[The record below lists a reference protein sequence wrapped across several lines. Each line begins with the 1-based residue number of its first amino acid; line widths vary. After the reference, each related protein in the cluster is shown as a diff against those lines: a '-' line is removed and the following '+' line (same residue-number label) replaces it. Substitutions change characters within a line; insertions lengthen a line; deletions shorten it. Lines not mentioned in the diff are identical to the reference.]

1 VVRIFPFAPGDCALT
16 RTRCHAAARRL
27 PWVIAVL
34 ALAAGCTRAFFRE
47 RADRDVEELLAEK
60 SIDPRWDVS
69 TRNWYVYPDPRARFT
84 DVDNPD
90 HPKKPPDDPASAAL
104 APDPQPLRSK
114 FCSGPDQEGTGYLEF
129 LRYCDQYN
137 RAAATQPFATEDGRP
152 AASLGTPG
160 QPAGPKDTSDA
171 NEGRRRVERVLRT
184 DETPFLIT
192 LDQAVELSQFNSRE
206 LQDRREDLYL
216 AALPVTFERFQFV
229 PQLSLTA
236 QAFRTW
242 LGRDVVGPGAPSSW
256 NYAITGNATQ
266 LFPTGASLVAH
277 FANQVTIEL
286 FTGRPHVSIS
296 NLTLSLTQPLLRG
309 GGWAVTL
316 EPLTLAE
323 RTLVYA
329 VRSYARFREN
339 FYVFIAGGGDQFNSP
354 YSYAG
359 LTLRGVNPTLS
370 VAGPNIG
377 FLPVLLTAALE
388 RNELENLTSLT
399 GYLSLYREYQGRGDV
414 SELQVGQVEQQI
426 LTSQGRL
433 LTQQQNLT
441 NGLDKLKLQLGL
453 PTQLPLELDD
463 APTRPIR
470 QMLAEFTRARADYDA
485 VRDEADRY
493 HQQFRVPLLF
503 LAGPAAGLIAFDVPL
518 RDKVR
523 DLLVNSALA
532 RSAKE
537 FRAAIGARWDKWRL
551 LPPDVLRAEL
561 RRLADELRTLEV
573 RQAAAEVRNQQLSPA
588 EEARL
593 AALPPDIA
601 IGQLEQSLRAYE
613 GLRTAKDR
621 AARGEALAY
630 VEVINNLMRVMN
642 EAREERRR
650 LIRAKWPAL
659 PAATVDGADLI
670 KEDLDRALTIASQ
683 VALAN
688 RLELM
693 TARAEMVDAWRNIA
707 VQANSLL
714 GVANVGYN
722 FSTPSTPNAN
732 EPFALGGSR
741 STHQLVLSG
750 ELPLVRRAER
760 NAYRTALIAY
770 QRARRNLQATEDFI
784 LNDVRAD
791 LRNVRVLAENYR
803 IQQRAVEVQYD
814 QVESSLD
821 VLQAPPV
828 PDVQVAGQPGQ
839 AAAQTQQAAANAAS
853 LTQQLLNAQMLLLQ
867 AQNNLYTVWVNY
879 LIARMTLYRDIERLP
894 LDLRG
899 VWIDESCPSPAL
911 PEQLPPPHAVPG
923 PGQAAEPERFADAR
937 APGDR

>member
-1 VVRIFPFAPGDCALT
+1 MT
-16 RTRCHAAARRL
+16 RARCLAAARRL
-27 PWVIAVL
+27 PSLAVL
-34 ALAAGCTRAFFRE
+34 LAVVAGCTRNFFRE
-47 RADRDVEELLAEK
+47 RADRDVEALLLEK
-60 SIDPRWDVS
+60 SIDPRWDVR
-69 TRNWYVYPDPRARFT
+69 TRSWYVYPDLRARFA
-84 DVDNPD
+84 DADDPD
-90 HPKKPPDDPASAAL
+90 HPKKPPDDPASAVL

-114 FCSGPDQEGTGYLEF
+114 FCSGPDQEGIGYVEF
-129 LRYCDQYN
+129 LRWCDQYN
-137 RAAATQPFATEDGRP
+137 RSLREQPFATEDGKP
-152 AASLGTPG
+152 AAKLGSPA
-160 QPAGPKDTSDA
+160 QPTAVASTSDA
-171 NEGRRRVERVLRT
+171 SEGLRRVERVLHT
-184 DETPFLIT
+184 DESPFLIT
-192 LDQAVELSQFNSRE
+192 LDQALELSQFNSRD

-229 PQLSLTA
+229 PQVLAGVTA
-236 QAFRTW
+236 TKTW
-242 LGRDVVGPGAPSSW
+242 LGRDVPGGPGSNW
-256 NYAITGNATQ
+256 NVATTGSVSQ
-266 LFPTGASLVAH
+266 LFPTGATAVAQL
-277 FANQVTIEL
+277 ANQLVIDL
-286 FTGRPHVSIS
+286 GTGRPHVGIS
-296 NLTLSLTQPLLRG
+296 NFTFTLTQPLLRG

-316 EPLTLAE
+316 EPLTQSE
-323 RTLVYA
+323 RTLLYA

-339 FYVFIAGGGDQFNSP
+339 FYVFIAGGADQFNSP

-359 LTLRGVNPTLS
+359 LTLRGVNPSLNAPS
-370 VAGPNIG
+370 QG
-377 FLPVLLTAALE
+377 FLPTLLTAALE
-388 RNELENLTSLT
+388 RDERENLTSLT
-399 GYLSLYREYQGRGDV
+399 GYLALYREYQGRGDV

-426 LTSQGRL
+426 LSSQNRL
-433 LTQQQNLT
+433 LIAQQNLT
-441 NGLDKLKLQLGL
+441 NGLDQFKLQLGL
-453 PTQLPLELDD
+453 PTRLPLDLDD
-463 APTRPIR
+463 GPTRPIR
-470 QMLAEFTRARADYDA
+470 DMLGEFSKARADFEA
-485 VRDEADRY
+485 LRNEADQYR
-493 HQQFRVPLLF
+493 QKFRVPLLF
-503 LAGPAAGLIAFDVPL
+503 LAGPAAGTTPFEVPL
-518 RDKVR
+518 RDKVQ
-523 DLLVNSALA
+523 DLLVNSAMA
-532 RSAKE
+532 RSATK
-537 FRAAIGARWDKWRL
+537 FRAEIGARWDRWRL
-551 LPPDVLRAEL
+551 LPPDALKAEL

-573 RQAAAEVRNQQLSPA
+573 RQVAAEVSGQRLTPA

-593 AALPPDIA
+593 AALAPDLA

-613 GLRTAKDR
+613 ALRTAKER
-621 AARGEALAY
+621 TARGESLIY
-630 VEVINNLMRVMN
+630 QEVVNNLMRVMN
-642 EAREERRR
+642 EARQERRR
-650 LIRAKWPAL
+650 AIRAAWPAL
-659 PAATVDGADLI
+659 PAATADGADFL
-670 KEDLDRALTIASQ
+670 KDDLDRAMTVATQI
-683 VALAN
+683 ALAN

-732 EPFALGGSR
+732 RPFALGGSR

-791 LRNVRVLAENYR
+791 LRALRVLAENYR

-853 LTQQLLNAQMLLLQ
+853 LTQQLLNAQTLLLQ

-899 VWIDESCPSPAL
+899 VWIDEPCPSPTL
-911 PEQLPPPHAVPG
+911 PGQLPPPRPVAG
-923 PGQAAEPERFADAR
+923 PGEAPEPERFADAR

>member
-1 VVRIFPFAPGDCALT
+1 MT
-16 RTRCHAAARRL
+16 RARCLAAARRL
-27 PWVIAVL
+27 PSLAVL
-34 ALAAGCTRAFFRE
+34 LAVVAGCTRSFFRE
-47 RADRDVEELLAEK
+47 RADRDVEALLTEK
-60 SIDPRWDVS
+60 SIDPRWDVT
-69 TRNWYVYPDPRARFT
+69 TRNWYVYPDPRARFA
-84 DVDNPD
+84 DLDNPD
-90 HPKKPPDDPASAAL
+90 HPKKPPDDPAAAAL

-129 LRYCDQYN
+129 LRNCDQYN
-137 RAAATQPFATEDGRP
+137 RGREDRPFGAENGGPAATLGSPAQPS
-152 AASLGTPG
+152 AAG
-160 QPAGPKDTSDA
+160 DTRDA

-184 DETPFLIT
+184 DESPFLIT
-192 LDQAVELSQFNSRE
+192 LDQALELSQFNSRD

-229 PQLSLTA
+229 PQVSLTG

-242 LGRDVVGPGAPSSW
+242 LGRDIVGTGAPSTW
-256 NYAITGNATQ
+256 NYAITGNVSQ
-266 LFPTGASLVAH
+266 LFPTGASLVTH
-277 FANQVTIEL
+277 FANQLTIEL

-316 EPLTLAE
+316 EPLTQSE
-323 RTLVYA
+323 RTLLYA

-339 FYVFIAGGGDQFNSP
+339 FYVFIAGGADQFNAP

-359 LTLRGVNPTLS
+359 LTLRGVNPSLTAPS
-370 VAGPNIG
+370 QGY
-377 FLPVLLTAALE
+377 LPTLLTSALE
-388 RNELENLTSLT
+388 RNERENLISLT
-399 GYLSLYREYQGRGDV
+399 GYLALYREYQGRGDV

-426 LTSQGRL
+426 LRSQTSLLQQGQAL
-433 LTQQQNLT
+433 
-441 NGLDKLKLQLGL
+441 GAALDQFKLQLGL

-463 APTRPIR
+463 EPTRPMR
-470 QMLAEFTRARADYDA
+470 RMLAEFTRARADFEA
-485 VRDEADRY
+485 LRNEADRY

-503 LAGPAAGLIAFDVPL
+503 LGGSAAGPISFDIPL

-523 DLLVNSALA
+523 DLMLNSAMA
-532 RSAKE
+532 RSAKT
-537 FRAAIGARWDKWRL
+537 FRAGIEARWDRWRL
-551 LPPDVLRAEL
+551 LPPDALKAEL
-561 RRLADELRTLEV
+561 RQLADDLRTLEV
-573 RQAAAEVRNQQLSPA
+573 RQAAAEAHNQRLTPG

-593 AALPPDIA
+593 AAIPPQIA

-613 GLRTAKDR
+613 ALR
-621 AARGEALAY
+621 AAKERTVRGESLIY
-630 VEVINNLMRVMN
+630 EEVINNLMRVMN
-642 EAREERRR
+642 EARQERRR
-650 LIRAKWPAL
+650 LIRAAWPAL
-659 PAATVDGADLI
+659 PAATVDGQDLL
-670 KEDLDRALTIASQ
+670 KDDLDRALTVAAQ

-760 NAYRTALIAY
+760 NAYRTALVAY

-784 LNDVRAD
+784 LSDVRTD
-791 LRNVRVLAENYR
+791 LRSVRVLAESYR
-803 IQQRAVEVQYD
+803 IQQRAVEVAYD

-839 AAAQTQQAAANAAS
+839 AAAQSQQAAANAAS
-853 LTQQLLNAQMLLLQ
+853 LTQQLLNAQTLLLT
-867 AQNNLYTVWVNY
+867 AQNNVYTTWVNY

-899 VWIDESCPSPAL
+899 VWIDESCPSPTP
-911 PEQLPPPHAVPG
+911 PEQLPPPHLVAG
-923 PGQAAEPERFADAR
+923 PGGAAEPERFADAR
-937 APGDR
+937 APGGR